1 MSNPEDLLYSASHE
15 WAKVNG
21 EEAVLGITHFAQESL
36 GDITYVDM
44 PAEGDEL
51 TAGSE
56 FGAVESVK
64 AASDLISP
72 VSGTVVAVNTELE
85 NAPEVMN
92 SDPYGAWLDRARE
105 AVRPARRPDG
115 RRGLRRTLQER
126 AALVRGAAGPWPCRL
141 FSTSTAA
148 FAARSSPMPFIPHTP
163 DEVQEMLSVVG
174 VRNLDDLFADIPPE
188 MRPKHFDL
196 PKGQSEFAVCR
207 YFEDLAAANVS
218 PSVSFLGAGFYAHYV
233 PRAVDALSGR
243 SEFYTS
249 YTPYQAE
256 CSQGTLQ
263 AIFEYQTAVSRL
275 LDMDCA
281 NASVYDGGTALFE
294 ACMMA
299 VRATRRKKL
308 VVDQCINP
316 IWRAMLETYS
326 SSLDITLVTVPH
338 KDGLSDMEGL
348 KAAVDATCAA
358 VLVQNPNFFGAVADF
373 SELFAHARACKAL
386 GVISVYPVMQSVL
399 KTPGEMGADIAV
411 AEGQSL
417 GQPLSFG
424 GPYLGIMTCRKEHIR
439 QFPGRIVGRTTDLEG
454 RTGYVLT
461 LQAREQHIRRAK
473 ATSNICSNQSLCALR
488 ALMYLSLVGPD
499 GLARVAEHGM
509 ALARYA
515 VEKLTA
521 LPGVSLLND
530 APFGNE
536 VALRLP
542 RPAEEVVQAL
552 LRQGVAA
559 GYPVG
564 RAYAG
569 MDDVLLLACTECN
582 TRAQVDA
589 MVEKLGG
596 LL

>member
-1 MSNPEDLLYSASHE
+1 
-15 WAKVNG
+15 
-21 EEAVLGITHFAQESL
+21 
-36 GDITYVDM
+36 
-44 PAEGDEL
+44 
-51 TAGSE
+51 
-56 FGAVESVK
+56 
-64 AASDLISP
+64 
-72 VSGTVVAVNTELE
+72 
-85 NAPEVMN
+85 
-92 SDPYGAWLDRARE
+92 
-105 AVRPARRPDG
+105 
-115 RRGLRRTLQER
+115 
-126 AALVRGAAGPWPCRL
+126 
-141 FSTSTAA
+141 
-148 FAARSSPMPFIPHTP
+148 
-163 DEVQEMLSVVG
+163 
-174 VRNLDDLFADIPPE
+174 
-188 MRPKHFDL
+188 
-196 PKGQSEFAVCR
+196 
-207 YFEDLAAANVS
+207 
-218 PSVSFLGAGFYAHYV
+218 
-233 PRAVDALSGR
+233 
-243 SEFYTS
+243 
-249 YTPYQAE
+249 
-256 CSQGTLQ
+256 
-263 AIFEYQTAVSRL
+263 
-275 LDMDCA
+275 
-281 NASVYDGGTALFE
+281 
-294 ACMMA
+294 
-299 VRATRRKKL
+299 
-308 VVDQCINP
+308 
-316 IWRAMLETYS
+316 
-326 SSLDITLVTVPH
+326 
-338 KDGLSDMEGL
+338 
-348 KAAVDATCAA
+348 
-358 VLVQNPNFFGAVADF
+358 
-373 SELFAHARACKAL
+373 
-386 GVISVYPVMQSVL
+386 MQSVL

>member
-1 MSNPEDLLYSASHE
+1 
-15 WAKVNG
+15 
-21 EEAVLGITHFAQESL
+21 
-36 GDITYVDM
+36 
-44 PAEGDEL
+44 
-51 TAGSE
+51 
-56 FGAVESVK
+56 
-64 AASDLISP
+64 
-72 VSGTVVAVNTELE
+72 
-85 NAPEVMN
+85 
-92 SDPYGAWLDRARE
+92 
-105 AVRPARRPDG
+105 
-115 RRGLRRTLQER
+115 
-126 AALVRGAAGPWPCRL
+126 
-141 FSTSTAA
+141 
-148 FAARSSPMPFIPHTP
+148 MPFIPHTP

-174 VRNLDDLFADIPPE
+174 VRSLDDLFADIPPD

-207 YFEDLAAANVS
+207 HFEDLAAANVS
-218 PSVSFLGAGFYAHYV
+218 PAVSFLGAGFYAHYV

-299 VRATRRKKL
+299 VRTTRRKKL

-316 IWRAMLETYS
+316 AWRAMLETYS
-326 SSLDITLVTVPH
+326 SSLDVSLVTVPH

-473 ATSNICSNQSLCALR
+473 ATSNICSNESL
-488 ALMYLSLVGPD
+488 
-499 GLARVAEHGM
+499 M
-509 ALARYA
+509 ALFATIYCSIMGKEGIKEA
-515 VEKLTA
+515 AQIGLDGAHTLCEKLVATGKA
-521 LPGVSLLND
+521 ALVYEQPFFNEFLVRVEDRDAFYDRCLAQGILPGVKVDDDKLLI
-530 APFGNE
+530 AVTE
-536 VALRLP
+536 KRTL
-542 RPAEEVVQAL
+542 EEIDQLTAIL
-552 LRQGVAA
+552 
-559 GYPVG
+559 
-564 RAYAG
+564 
-569 MDDVLLLACTECN
+569 N
-582 TRAQVDA
+582 N
-589 MVEKLGG
+589 K
-596 LL
+596 

>member
-1 MSNPEDLLYSASHE
+1 
-15 WAKVNG
+15 
-21 EEAVLGITHFAQESL
+21 
-36 GDITYVDM
+36 
-44 PAEGDEL
+44 
-51 TAGSE
+51 
-56 FGAVESVK
+56 
-64 AASDLISP
+64 
-72 VSGTVVAVNTELE
+72 
-85 NAPEVMN
+85 
-92 SDPYGAWLDRARE
+92 
-105 AVRPARRPDG
+105 
-115 RRGLRRTLQER
+115 
-126 AALVRGAAGPWPCRL
+126 
-141 FSTSTAA
+141 
-148 FAARSSPMPFIPHTP
+148 MPFIPHTP

-174 VRNLDDLFADIPPE
+174 VRSLDDLFADIPPD

-207 YFEDLAAANVS
+207 HFEDLAAANVS
-218 PSVSFLGAGFYAHYV
+218 PAVSFLGAGFYAHYV

-299 VRATRRKKL
+299 VRTTRRKKL

-316 IWRAMLETYS
+316 AWRAMLETYS
-326 SSLDITLVTVPH
+326 SSLDVSLVTVPH

-358 VLVQNPNFFGAVADF
+358 VLVQNPNFFG
-373 SELFAHARACKAL
+373 
-386 GVISVYPVMQSVL
+386 
-399 KTPGEMGADIAV
+399 AV

-521 LPGVSLLND
+521 LPGVSRLND